1 VHEPTGGSESD
12 SGVEVLGER
21 RGRSRRCR
29 RCRSRPTA
37 AARFGLTRKPMRASP
52 LASKRVSASK
62 GLAIDVGRG
71 ELRCSCGVKK
81 LDSAG
86 AGCW

>member
-1 VHEPTGGSESD
+1 MPIPANRGGAVRIDEEAD
-12 SGVEVLGER
+12 E
-21 RGRSRRCR
+21 
-29 RCRSRPTA
+29 